1 MTTEKQVV
9 LNAFQ
14 HTILKTGDLVV
25 LRYDTGI
32 SIGGFQVQLSVRSTY
47 DFLLPKKL
55 TFFCIQK

>member
-1 MTTEKQVV
+1 MTTEKQIV

-32 SIGGFQVQLSVRSTY
+32 SIGGFRVQLSVRSTH
-47 DFLLPKKL
+47 DFLLP
-55 TFFCIQK
+55 QKVNIFP